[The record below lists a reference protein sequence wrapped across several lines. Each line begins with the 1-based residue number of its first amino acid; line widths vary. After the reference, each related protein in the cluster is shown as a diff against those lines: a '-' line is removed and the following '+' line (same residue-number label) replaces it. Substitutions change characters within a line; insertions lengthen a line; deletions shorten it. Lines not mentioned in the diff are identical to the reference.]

1 MLRAPSCCGPIQK
14 GQCQDCGHSGAK
26 QRQWVGAG
34 RATVDGNGPV
44 TLWCW
49 AGAPKSLKDIHE
61 LLSPQFWVVVISKKN
76 STYHCSNWFLCHFA
90 RPTLLDLT
98 FLVSVTTQ
106 EVETMAQVWF
116 RLSFAELAPQFLTLL
131 YSTGLCQKSICQ
143 DSNCFWIEI
152 PFRNLT

>member
-76 STYHCSNWFLCHFA
+76 STYHCSNWFLCRFA

-98 FLVSVTTQ
+98 FWSVWLPKRWKRWPKCGSGFLLQNSHPNSWHYCTPLVCVRNQSAKTQ
-106 EVETMAQVWF
+106 TV
-116 RLSFAELAPQFLTLL
+116 S
-131 YSTGLCQKSICQ
+131 GLK
-143 DSNCFWIEI
+143 F
-152 PFRNLT
+152 PFVI